1 MSVTT
6 TTKRIARRDNIETSP
21 ATAVNPIRALDP
33 AGIKPIEEYLNLGET
48 EIYERIQ
55 EAKRKLGDRV
65 VILGHHYQR
74 DDVICHADLTGD
86 SFKLSQMASERSD
99 ADYIVF
105 CGVHFMAE
113 SADILSADH
122 QQVILPDLAAGC
134 SMADMARLDQ
144 VESAWE
150 QLQELGLISLMPITY
165 MNSAANIKAFCG
177 RHEGVVCTSS
187 NAVPLFDWALKR
199 CEKLFFF
206 PDEHLGRNT
215 GLKFGIPLDQMVVWD
230 PRQEL
235 GGNTEEQLKNARII
249 LWKGFCSVHGR
260 FQARHVDD
268 RRAEYPGVK
277 ILVHPE
283 CRYEVVAKSDLNGS
297 TEFIIKTIAEAPAG
311 SKWAVGT
318 ELNLVNR
325 LANRHLDKFV
335 TLLAPDLC
343 MCATMFRISPENLL
357 WSLEN
362 LVEGNAVNPIK
373 VDEETARWARVA
385 LDRMLAIQ

>member
-1 MSVTT
+1 MNQAVTDRNSGAAVAL
-6 TTKRIARRDNIETSP
+6 KRSEA
-21 ATAVNPIRALDP
+21 
-33 AGIKPIEEYLNLGET
+33 KPIDEYLNLSEA
-48 EIYERIQ
+48 ELFARIQ
-55 EAKRKLGDRV
+55 AAKKTLGDRV

-86 SFKLSQMASERSD
+86 SFKLSQMAAERHD
-99 ADYIVF
+99 AEFLVF

-122 QQVILPDLAAGC
+122 QQVILPDMAAGC

-144 VESAWE
+144 VEDAWE
-150 QLQELGLISLMPITY
+150 QLQQLGITDVMPITY

-177 RHEGVVCTSS
+177 RHDGVVCTSS
-187 NAVPLFDWALKR
+187 NALPLFKWAFAQR
-199 CEKLFFF
+199 EKLFFF

-215 GLKFGIPLDQMVVWD
+215 GIKFGIPLEQMVVWD
-230 PRQEL
+230 PRLEL
-235 GGNTEEQLKNARII
+235 GGNTPDQLRQAKII

-268 RRAEYPGVK
+268 RRAEHPDIKV
-277 ILVHPE
+277 LVHPE
-283 CRYEVVAKSDLNGS
+283 CRCEVVAKSDLNGS

-325 LANRHLDKFV
+325 LAKRHADKFV

-343 MCATMFRISPENLL
+343 MCATMFRIAPENLC

-362 LVEGNAVNPIK
+362 LVAGHVVNHIT
-373 VDEETARWARVA
+373 VDAETARLAKLA

>member
-1 MSVTT
+1 MNQT
-6 TTKRIARRDNIETSP
+6 IETY
-21 ATAVNPIRALDP
+21 AGAGNEGLMALQTEKIRALNR
-33 AGIKPIEEYLNLGET
+33 GGVKPIEDYLSLSEA
-48 EIYERIQ
+48 ELFERIQ
-55 EAKRKLGDRV
+55 AAKKTLGDRV

-86 SFKLSQMASERSD
+86 SFKLSQMASARKQAEQ
-99 ADYIVF
+99 IVF

-134 SMADMARLDQ
+134 SMADMARVDQ

-150 QLQELGLISLMPITY
+150 QLRDIGVNDLMPITY

-177 RHEGVVCTSS
+177 LHEGVVCTSS
-187 NAVPLFDWALKR
+187 NAEPLFKWAFAQR
-199 CEKLFFF
+199 EKLFFF

-215 GLKFGIPLDQMVVWD
+215 GIRFGIPLEQMAVWD
-230 PRQEL
+230 PRLEL
-235 GGNTEEQLKNARII
+235 GGNTPEQLRTAKII

-268 RRAEYPGVK
+268 RRAEYPGIK

-283 CRYEVVAKSDLNGS
+283 CRYEVVSKSDLNGS
-297 TEFIIKTIAEAPAG
+297 TEFIIKTIAEAPTG

-325 LANRHLDKFV
+325 LANRHQDKFV

-343 MCATMFRISPENLL
+343 MCATMFRIAPENLC

-362 LVEGNAVNPIK
+362 LVDGHVVNHIK

-385 LDRMLAIQ
+385 LDRMLEIQ

>member
-1 MSVTT
+1 MTT
-6 TTKRIARRDNIETSP
+6 IASASHNQESAAGGRRASALNGG
-21 ATAVNPIRALDP
+21 AV
-33 AGIKPIEEYLNLGET
+33 KPIDDYLELGEA
-48 EIYERIQ
+48 EIYERIE
-55 EAKRKLGDRV
+55 EAKRRLGDRV

-86 SFKLSQMASERSD
+86 SFKLSQQAATRHS

-122 QQVILPDLAAGC
+122 QEVILPDLAAGC
-134 SMADMARLDQ
+134 SMADMARIEQ
-144 VESAWE
+144 VETAWE
-150 QLQELGLISLMPITY
+150 QLHEIGLTSLTPITY
-165 MNSAANIKAFCG
+165 MNSSADIKAFCG
-177 RHEGVVCTSS
+177 RNEGVVCTSS
-187 NAVPLFDWALKR
+187 NAVPIFDWALGR
-199 CEKLFFF
+199 REKLFFF

-215 GLKFGIPLDQMVVWD
+215 GVKFGIPLDRMVVWD
-230 PRQEL
+230 PRLEL
-235 GGNTEEQLKNARII
+235 GGNTEDQLKKAKII

-268 RRAEYPGVK
+268 RRAEHPGVK

-283 CRYEVVAKSDLNGS
+283 CRYEVVSKSDLNGS

-325 LANRHLDKFV
+325 LAKRHTDKFV

-343 MCATMFRISPENLL
+343 MCATMFRIAPENLL
-357 WSLEN
+357 WALEN
-362 LVEGNAVNPIK
+362 LVEGAVVNRIK
-373 VDEETARWARVA
+373 VDEETARWAKVA
-385 LDRMLAIQ
+385 LDRMLALQ

>member
-1 MSVTT
+1 MKQVVGQTG
-6 TTKRIARRDNIETSP
+6 
-21 ATAVNPIRALDP
+21 TAVAFTRSE
-33 AGIKPIEEYLNLGET
+33 IKPIEDYLNLSE
-48 EIYERIQ
+48 EELYERIQ
-55 EAKRKLGDRV
+55 AAKKTLGDRV

-86 SFKLSQMASERSD
+86 SFKLSQMAAERHD
-99 ADYIVF
+99 AEYLVF

-113 SADILSADH
+113 SADILSAEH
-122 QQVILPDLAAGC
+122 QQVILPDMAAGC
-134 SMADMARLDQ
+134 SMADMAKLDQ
-144 VESAWE
+144 VEEAWE
-150 QLQELGLISLMPITY
+150 QLQQLGITDVMPVTY

-187 NAVPLFDWALKR
+187 NALPLYEWAFSQK
-199 CEKLFFF
+199 EKLFFF

-215 GLKFGIPLDQMVVWD
+215 GIKYGIPLDKMVVWD
-230 PRQEL
+230 PRLEL
-235 GGNTEEQLKNARII
+235 GGNTPEQLRQAKII

-268 RRAEYPGVK
+268 RRTEHPGIKV
-277 ILVHPE
+277 LVHPE
-283 CRYEVVAKSDLNGS
+283 CRYEVVEKSDLNGS

-325 LANRHLDKFV
+325 LAKRHPDKLV

-343 MCATMFRISPENLL
+343 MCATMFRIAPENLC

-362 LVEGNAVNPIK
+362 LVGGHVVNHIQ
-373 VDEETARWARVA
+373 VDGETARWAKVA

>member
-1 MSVTT
+1 MKQIVEERGSGQNGVAVAL
-6 TTKRIARRDNIETSP
+6 KRGGA
-21 ATAVNPIRALDP
+21 
-33 AGIKPIEEYLNLGET
+33 KPIEEYLTLSE
-48 EIYERIQ
+48 EELYQRIQ
-55 EAKRKLGDRV
+55 AAKKTLGDRV

-86 SFKLSQMASERSD
+86 SFKLSQMAAERHE
-99 ADYIVF
+99 AEHLVF

-113 SADILSADH
+113 SADVLSAEH
-122 QQVILPDLAAGC
+122 QQVILPDMAAGC

-144 VESAWE
+144 VEEAWE
-150 QLQELGLISLMPITY
+150 QLQQLGITDVMPVTY

-187 NAVPLFDWALKR
+187 NALPLFKWAFAQK
-199 CEKLFFF
+199 EKLFFF

-215 GLKFGIPLDQMVVWD
+215 GIKFGIPLDEMAVWD
-230 PRQEL
+230 PRLEL
-235 GGNTEEQLKNARII
+235 GGNTPEQLRRARII

-268 RRAEYPGVK
+268 RRAEHPGIKV
-277 ILVHPE
+277 LVHPE
-283 CRYEVVAKSDLNGS
+283 CRYEVVQKSDLNGS
-297 TEFIIKTIAEAPAG
+297 TEFIIKTIAEAPVG

-318 ELNLVNR
+318 ELNLVIR
-325 LANRHLDKFV
+325 LANRHPDKFV

-343 MCATMFRISPENLL
+343 MCATMFRIAPENLC

-362 LVEGNAVNPIK
+362 LVAGHIVNPIK
-373 VDEETARWARVA
+373 VDAETAQWAKVA

>member
-1 MSVTT
+1 MDRTDMLSGVGQSG
-6 TTKRIARRDNIETSP
+6 AAWS
-21 ATAVNPIRALDP
+21 RALER
-33 AGIKPIEEYLNLGET
+33 GGMKPLDDYLNLGEA
-48 EIYERIQ
+48 ELFDRIQ
-55 EAKRKLGDRV
+55 EARRRLGERV

-86 SFKLSQMASERSD
+86 SFKLARMASERHQSE
-99 ADYIVF
+99 YIVF

-113 SADILSADH
+113 SADILSGDH
-122 QQVILPDLAAGC
+122 QKVILPDLSAGC
-134 SMADMARLDQ
+134 SMADMAQLEQ
-144 VESAWE
+144 VETAWE
-150 QLQELGLISLMPITY
+150 QLQELGMTSMMPITY

-177 RHEGVVCTSS
+177 RHDGVVCTSS
-187 NAVPLFDWALKR
+187 NAVPLFDWALNER
-199 CEKLFFF
+199 EKLFFF

-215 GLKFGIPLDQMVVWD
+215 GVKFGIPLDQMVVWD

-235 GGNTEEQLKNARII
+235 GGNTPEALQCARII
-249 LWKGFCSVHGR
+249 LWRGFCSVHGR

-268 RRAEYPGVK
+268 RRAEYPGIK

-283 CRYEVVAKSDLNGS
+283 CRYEVVEKSDLNGS
-297 TEFIIKTIAEAPAG
+297 TEFIIKIIAEAPAG

-325 LANRHLDKFV
+325 LAKRHTDKFV

-343 MCATMFRISPENLL
+343 MCATMFRIAPENLL

-362 LVEGNAVNPIK
+362 LLDGHVVNQIT
-373 VDEETARWARVA
+373 VDEDTAKWAKVA

>member
-1 MSVTT
+1 
-6 TTKRIARRDNIETSP
+6 
-21 ATAVNPIRALDP
+21 
-33 AGIKPIEEYLNLGET
+33 
-48 EIYERIQ
+48 
-55 EAKRKLGDRV
+55 
-65 VILGHHYQR
+65 
-74 DDVICHADLTGD
+74 VICHADITGD
-86 SFKLSQMASERSD
+86 SFKLARLASQRPEAEN
-99 ADYIVF
+99 IVF

-134 SMADMARLDQ
+134 SMADMAQLEQ
-144 VESAWE
+144 VETAWE
-150 QLQELGLISLMPITY
+150 QLQELGLASMTPITY

-177 RHEGVVCTSS
+177 RHGGVVCTSS
-187 NAVPLFDWALKR
+187 NAVPLFDWALKER
-199 CEKLFFF
+199 EKLFFF

-215 GLKFGIPLDQMVVWD
+215 AVKFGVPLDQMVVWD

-235 GGNTEEQLKNARII
+235 GGNTPEELKNARII

-260 FQARHVDD
+260 FQPRHVDD
-268 RRAEYPGVK
+268 RRAEYPDIK

-283 CRYEVVAKSDLNGS
+283 CRYEVVVKSDLNGS

-325 LANRHLDKFV
+325 LAKRHTDKFV

-343 MCATMFRISPENLL
+343 MCATMFRIAPENLL
-357 WSLEN
+357 WSMEN
-362 LVEGNAVNPIK
+362 LVDGHVVNRIK
-373 VDEETARWARVA
+373 VDEDTAKWAKIA
-385 LDRMLAIQ
+385 LDRMLAII

>member
-1 MSVTT
+1 MNT
-6 TTKRIARRDNIETSP
+6 
-21 ATAVNPIRALDP
+21 ATALEKSAV
-33 AGIKPIEEYLNLGET
+33 KPIDEYLNLSEQ
-48 EIYERIQ
+48 ELYDRIRQ
-55 EAKRKLGDRV
+55 AKRELGDRV

-74 DDVICHADLTGD
+74 DDVVCHADLTGD
-86 SFKLSQMASERSD
+86 SFKLARMASRRPE
-99 ADYIVF
+99 ADYLVF

-134 SMADMARLDQ
+134 SMADMAGIEQ
-144 VESAWE
+144 VEMAWE
-150 QLQELGLISLMPITY
+150 QLQDLGLDSMLPITY
-165 MNSAANIKAFCG
+165 MNSTAAIKAFCG
-177 RHEGVVCTSS
+177 RNEGVVCTSS
-187 NAVPLFDWALKR
+187 NAVPLFDWALKEK
-199 CEKLFFF
+199 EKLFFF

-215 GLKFGIPLDQMVVWD
+215 GVKFGIPLDQMAVWD
-230 PRQEL
+230 PRQDL
-235 GGNTEEQLKNARII
+235 GGNTPEKLRGARLI

-260 FQARHVDD
+260 FHPRHVDE
-268 RRAEYPGVK
+268 RRAEHPGIKV
-277 ILVHPE
+277 LVHPE
-283 CRYEVVAKSDLNGS
+283 CKYEVVSKSDLNGS

-325 LANRHLDKFV
+325 LAKRHADKFV

-343 MCATMFRISPENLL
+343 MCATMFRISPENLC

-362 LVEGNAVNPIK
+362 LVEGQVVNQIK
-373 VDEETARWARVA
+373 VDAETARWARVA

>member
-1 MSVTT
+1 MNQAVADRNSGAAVAL
-6 TTKRIARRDNIETSP
+6 KRSEA
-21 ATAVNPIRALDP
+21 
-33 AGIKPIEEYLNLGET
+33 KPIDEYLNLSEA
-48 EIYERIQ
+48 ELFERIQ
-55 EAKRKLGDRV
+55 AAKKTLGGRV
-65 VILGHHYQR
+65 AILGHHYQR

-86 SFKLSQMASERSD
+86 SFKLSQMAAERHE
-99 ADYIVF
+99 AEYLVF

-113 SADILSADH
+113 SADILSAAH
-122 QQVILPDLAAGC
+122 QQVILPDMAAGC

-144 VESAWE
+144 VEDAWE
-150 QLQELGLISLMPITY
+150 QLQQLGITDVLPITY

-177 RHEGVVCTSS
+177 RHDGVVCTSS
-187 NAVPLFDWALKR
+187 NALPLFKWAFAQR
-199 CEKLFFF
+199 EKLFFF

-215 GLKFGIPLDQMVVWD
+215 GIKFGIPLEQMVVWD
-230 PRQEL
+230 PRLEL
-235 GGNTEEQLKNARII
+235 GGNTPDQLRQAKII

-268 RRAEYPGVK
+268 RRAEHPDIKV
-277 ILVHPE
+277 LVHPE
-283 CRYEVVAKSDLNGS
+283 CRYEVVAKADLNGS

-325 LANRHLDKFV
+325 LAKRHADKFV

-343 MCATMFRISPENLL
+343 MCATMFRIAPENLC

-362 LVEGNAVNPIK
+362 LAAGHVVNHIT
-373 VDEETARWARVA
+373 VDAETAQWAKLA

>member
-1 MSVTT
+1 MSV
-6 TTKRIARRDNIETSP
+6 NIGIIRGDAAP
-21 ATAVNPIRALDP
+21 ALKEALDK
-33 AGIKPIEEYLNLGET
+33 GGVRPIDEYLSLGEA
-48 EIYERIQ
+48 ESYDRIQ
-55 EAKRKLGDRV
+55 EARRKLGDRA

-74 DDVICHADLTGD
+74 DDVICHADITGD
-86 SFKLSQMASERSD
+86 SFKLARLASERPE
-99 ADYIVF
+99 AEYIVF

-134 SMADMARLDQ
+134 SMADMAQLEQ
-144 VESAWE
+144 VVTAWE
-150 QLQELGLISLMPITY
+150 QLQELGITSMTPITY
-165 MNSAANIKAFCG
+165 MNSAADIKAFCG
-177 RHEGVVCTSS
+177 RHDGVVCTSS
-187 NAVPLFDWALKR
+187 NAVPLFDWALKER
-199 CEKLFFF
+199 EKLFFF

-215 GLKFGIPLDQMVVWD
+215 AVKFGVPLDQMVVWD
-230 PRQEL
+230 PRQDL
-235 GGNTEEQLKNARII
+235 GGNTPEKLKNARII

-260 FQARHVDD
+260 FQPRHVDD
-268 RRAEYPGVK
+268 RRAEHPGVK

-297 TEFIIKTIAEAPAG
+297 TEFIIKTIAQAPAG

-325 LANRHLDKFV
+325 LAKRHPDKFV

-343 MCATMFRISPENLL
+343 MCATMFRIAPENLL

-362 LVEGNAVNPIK
+362 LVEGRVVNQIK
-373 VDEETARWARVA
+373 VDEDTAKWARVA
-385 LDRMLAIQ
+385 LERMLAIT

>member
-1 MSVTT
+1 MEQAFESRTG
-6 TTKRIARRDNIETSP
+6 
-21 ATAVNPIRALDP
+21 TAVAPKRSSV
-33 AGIKPIEEYLNLGET
+33 KPIEDYLNLSE
-48 EIYERIQ
+48 EELYRRIQ
-55 EAKRKLGDRV
+55 SAKKTLGDRV

-86 SFKLSQMASERSD
+86 SFKLSQMASERRE
-99 ADYIVF
+99 AEHLIF

-122 QQVILPDLAAGC
+122 QRVILPDMAAGC
-134 SMADMARLDQ
+134 SMADMAKLDQ
-144 VESAWE
+144 VEEAWE
-150 QLQELGLISLMPITY
+150 QLQQLGLSDVMPVTY

-177 RHEGVVCTSS
+177 RHDGVVCTSS
-187 NAVPLFDWALKR
+187 NALPLFNWAFAQR
-199 CEKLFFF
+199 EKLFFF

-215 GLKFGIPLDQMVVWD
+215 GLKFGIPLEQMVVWD
-230 PRQEL
+230 PRLEL
-235 GGNTEEQLKNARII
+235 GGNTAEQLRQARII

-260 FQARHVDD
+260 FQVRHVDD
-268 RRAEYPGVK
+268 RRAEHPGIKV
-277 ILVHPE
+277 LVHPE
-283 CRYEVVAKSDLNGS
+283 CRYEVVEKSDLNGS
-297 TEFIIKTIAEAPAG
+297 TEFIIKTIAEALAG

-325 LANRHLDKFV
+325 LAKRHTDKFV

-343 MCATMFRISPENLL
+343 MCATMFRIAPENLC

-362 LVEGNAVNPIK
+362 LVDGHVVNQIK
-373 VDEETARWARVA
+373 VDAETAQWAKLA

>member
-1 MSVTT
+1 MNQAVTDRNSGAAVAL
-6 TTKRIARRDNIETSP
+6 KRSEA
-21 ATAVNPIRALDP
+21 
-33 AGIKPIEEYLNLGET
+33 KPIDEYLNLSEA
-48 EIYERIQ
+48 ELFERIQ
-55 EAKRKLGDRV
+55 AAKKALGDRV

-86 SFKLSQMASERSD
+86 SFKLSQMAAERHD
-99 ADYIVF
+99 AEFLIF

-122 QQVILPDLAAGC
+122 QQVILPDMAAGC

-144 VESAWE
+144 VEDAWE
-150 QLQELGLISLMPITY
+150 QLQQLGITDVLPITY

-177 RHEGVVCTSS
+177 RHDGVVCTSS
-187 NAVPLFDWALKR
+187 NALPLFKWAFAQR
-199 CEKLFFF
+199 EKLFFF

-215 GLKFGIPLDQMVVWD
+215 GIKFGIPLEQMVVWD
-230 PRQEL
+230 PRLEL
-235 GGNTEEQLKNARII
+235 GGNTPDQLRQAKII

-268 RRAEYPGVK
+268 RRAEHPDIKV
-277 ILVHPE
+277 LVHPE

-325 LANRHLDKFV
+325 LAKRHADKFV

-343 MCATMFRISPENLL
+343 MCATMFRIAPENLC

-362 LVEGNAVNPIK
+362 LVAGHVVNHIT
-373 VDEETARWARVA
+373 VDAETARWAKLA